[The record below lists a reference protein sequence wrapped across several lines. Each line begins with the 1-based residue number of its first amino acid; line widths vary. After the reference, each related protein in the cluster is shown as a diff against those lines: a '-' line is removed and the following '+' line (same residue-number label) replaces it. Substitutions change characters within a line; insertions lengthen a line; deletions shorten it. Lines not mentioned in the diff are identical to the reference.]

1 MTEVQRINGRGF
13 ARGWHATEL
22 QRKATAAGQ
31 SMAEYFAAEIALA
44 SAFNVPA
51 EATVIKGGRVHY
63 RFIDGSVTSFRHVK
77 RRTN

>member
-1 MTEVQRINGRGF
+1 
-13 ARGWHATEL
+13 
-22 QRKATAAGQ
+22 
-31 SMAEYFAAEIALA
+31 MAEYFAAEIALA

-51 EATVIKGGRVHY
+51 EATAIKGGRVHY